1 MQSKI
6 TYILTLLAIPVVA
19 SASDSLGVG
28 SDSTSVTDSLGA
40 GRHMGPLGMD
50 DLTGLCL
57 FLAAILL
64 LVLTLFLWRRSI
76 VARRTRV

>member
-1 MQSKI
+1 MRSKVV
-6 TYILTLLAIPVVA
+6 YILTLVAVPGIALAT
-19 SASDSLGVG
+19 DSLGG
-28 SDSTSVTDSLGA
+28 DSTSVTDSVVA
-40 GRHMGPLGMD
+40 REHMGPLGMD

-76 VARRTRV
+76 VARRVNG